1 MRRIATL
8 IFTLFYALVSTG
20 APALLHFCGHEQN
33 MHLSIAHENHHSTPS
48 CCHATAT
55 HCEAPAP
62 KAPTSADQEDC
73 CITSHVDLD
82 DTTISQEELTTIFT
96 TATASKSAV
105 LYMNHQS
112 AVHSTR
118 GPILTNGP
126 PLYLRLQ
133 QIIVYS

>member
-1 MRRIATL
+1 MRRIVTL

-33 MHLSIAHENHHSTPS
+33 MHLSIAHEDHHSTPS

-62 KAPTSADQEDC
+62 KAPTSAEEEDC

-82 DTTISQEELTTIFT
+82 DTTVSQEELTTIFT
-96 TATASKSAV
+96 TSTASKSVV
-105 LYMNHQS
+105 LCSNNQL
-112 AVHSTR
+112 AVHSTQ

>member
-20 APALLHFCGHEQN
+20 TPALLHFCGHEQN
-33 MHLSIAHENHHSTPS
+33 MHLSIAHEDHHSTPS

-62 KAPTSADQEDC
+62 KAPTSADEEDC

-82 DTTISQEELTTIFT
+82 DTTVSQEELTTIFT
-96 TATASKSAV
+96 TSTARKSAV
-105 LYMNHQS
+105 LYSNHQS
-112 AVHSTR
+112 AVYSIR

>member
-1 MRRIATL
+1 MRRIVTF

-33 MHLSIAHENHHSTPS
+33 MHLSIAHEDHHSTPS
-48 CCHATAT
+48 CCHAAAT
-55 HCEAPAP
+55 HCEAPGP

-82 DTTISQEELTTIFT
+82 DTTVSQEELTTIFT
-96 TATASKSAV
+96 TATASKSAA
-105 LYMNHQS
+105 LYLNHQS
-112 AVHSTR
+112 AVPSTR

>member
-1 MRRIATL
+1 MRRIVTL

-33 MHLSIAHENHHSTPS
+33 MHLSIAHEDHHSTPS

-62 KAPTSADQEDC
+62 KAPTSAEEEDC
-73 CITSHVDLD
+73 CITSHADLD
-82 DTTISQEELTTIFT
+82 DTTVSQEELTTIFT
-96 TATASKSAV
+96 TSTARKSVV
-105 LYMNHQS
+105 LYSNNHS

>member
-1 MRRIATL
+1 MRRTVTL

-33 MHLSIAHENHHSTPS
+33 MHLSIAHDDHHSTPT
-48 CCHATAT
+48 CCHAAAT

-62 KAPTSADQEDC
+62 KAPTSADEEDC

-82 DTTISQEELTTIFT
+82 DTTVSQKELITICTTS
-96 TATASKSAV
+96 TASKSAMW
-105 LYMNHQS
+105 YSNHIS
-112 AVHSTR
+112 AVHSTQ

>member
-1 MRRIATL
+1 MRRIVTL

-33 MHLSIAHENHHSTPS
+33 MHLSIAHEDHHSTPS

-62 KAPTSADQEDC
+62 KAPTSAEEEDC

-82 DTTISQEELTTIFT
+82 DTTVSQEELTTIFT
-96 TATASKSAV
+96 TSTASKSVV
-105 LYMNHQS
+105 LCSNNQS
-112 AVHSTR
+112 AVHSTQ

>member
-1 MRRIATL
+1 MRRIVTL

-20 APALLHFCGHEQN
+20 TPALLHFCGHEQN
-33 MHLSIAHENHHSTPS
+33 MHLSIAHDDHHSTPS
-48 CCHATAT
+48 CCHAAAT
-55 HCEAPAP
+55 HCESPAP
-62 KAPTSADQEDC
+62 KAPTSADEEDC

-82 DTTISQEELTTIFT
+82 DSTLSQKEFASVVTFSSDNTPVVLPSSTEV
-96 TATASKSAV
+96 ATPC
-105 LYMNHQS
+105 LQ
-112 AVHSTR
+112 

>member
-8 IFTLFYALVSTG
+8 IFTLLYTLVSTG
-20 APALLHFCGHEQN
+20 APALLHFCGHEQK
-33 MHLSIAHENHHSTPS
+33 MHLSIAHEDHHSTPS

-55 HCEAPAP
+55 HCEAPAL
-62 KAPTSADQEDC
+62 KAPTSADEDEC
-73 CITSHVDLD
+73 CITSHIDLD
-82 DTTISQEELTTIFT
+82 DTTVSQEELTRIFPIS
-96 TATASKSAV
+96 TASKALVLHWDYNSAI
-105 LYMNHQS
+105 S
-112 AVHSTR
+112 STQ

>member
-1 MRRIATL
+1 MRRIVTL

-20 APALLHFCGHEQN
+20 APALLHFCGHERN
-33 MHLSIAHENHHSTPS
+33 MHLSIAHVDHHSTPS
-48 CCHATAT
+48 CCHAAAT

-62 KAPTSADQEDC
+62 KASTSADEEDC

-82 DTTISQEELTTIFT
+82 DTTVSQEEVTAIFT
-96 TATASKSAV
+96 TSTDNKSAV
-105 LYMNHQS
+105 LYSNQKS
-112 AVHSTR
+112 AVHSTQ

-126 PLYLRLQ
+126 PIYLRLQ

>member
-1 MRRIATL
+1 MRRIVTL

-20 APALLHFCGHEQN
+20 TPALLHFCGHEQN
-33 MHLSIAHENHHSTPS
+33 MHLSIAHEDHHSTPS
-48 CCHATAT
+48 CCHSTAI

-62 KAPTSADQEDC
+62 KAPTSAEEEDC

-82 DTTISQEELTTIFT
+82 DTTVSQEELTTIFT
-96 TATASKSAV
+96 TSTARKSVV
-105 LYMNHQS
+105 LYSNNQS

>member
-1 MRRIATL
+1 MRRIVTL

-20 APALLHFCGHEQN
+20 TPALLHFCGHEQN
-33 MHLSIAHENHHSTPS
+33 MHLSIAHDDHHSTPS
-48 CCHATAT
+48 CCHAEAT

-62 KAPTSADQEDC
+62 KAPTSADEEDC

-82 DTTISQEELTTIFT
+82 DTTVSQKELITIFKT
-96 TATASKSAV
+96 SKASKSAV
-105 LYMNHQS
+105 LYSNHKS
-112 AVHSTR
+112 AVHSTQ

>member
-1 MRRIATL
+1 MRRIITL

-33 MHLSIAHENHHSTPS
+33 MHLSIAHDDHHSTPS
-48 CCHATAT
+48 CCHAAAT

-62 KAPTSADQEDC
+62 KAPTSADEEDC

-82 DTTISQEELTTIFT
+82 DTTVSQKELITIFT
-96 TATASKSAV
+96 TSTASTSAV
-105 LYMNHQS
+105 LYSNHKS
-112 AVHSTR
+112 AVHSTQ